1 MSTRFVACSIVCASL
16 MTGTLSAAQDAKMDF
31 QRDVQ
36 PVIQKNCVGCH
47 GPEQQMNSF
56 RLDRR
61 SIAFRGGTRTV
72 IVPGSSESSILYRRL
87 IGNQF
92 GSQMPPT
99 GPLKSSEIDIFKA
112 WIDEG
117 APWPDE
123 LANDPNPTPVDPR
136 AVRMVEALRAGDH
149 VTFQKLVDADPK
161 SLNLRGP
168 GGATP
173 FMYAALYSNAATLQ
187 ALLKLG
193 ADPNQ
198 RNDAGAT
205 ALLWASPDA
214 ARMRVLIENG
224 AMVNARSNDGRSA
237 LVVAAVEAGSAPAV
251 RLLLEHGADANNA
264 GGKPTDPKPL
274 LQAATA
280 GDPEVMKL
288 LIDHGANIRQA
299 GPEVLAE
306 SWERNCSQCVELV
319 GKSFDAKGY
328 SRSLLDVAVYA
339 DPQAVKFMLD
349 HGADVNAK
357 DEDGRTALIFV
368 ANSNRVPVKT
378 VQLLIEH
385 GADVNAMNTD
395 GWTPLYV
402 AKLHGTTQVVETLL
416 KAGAK
421 SSDDPAPTLKSQQD
435 NTIQQ
440 AVQKSLPLLQQADF
454 NFTKKSGC
462 TSCHN
467 EGLADM
473 GLGLA
478 RKKGF
483 QVDEKLASDEV
494 KAVGAFWDEWR
505 ERLLQGVAPGGPAY
519 TLVGLDA
526 MGYQPGLT
534 TDAITREIRMKQLA
548 DGHWTYGCGGSRFP
562 LCSTEIANT
571 ALSLRA
577 LQLYAPKPFR
587 EESDRSIAAAGA
599 WLEKATGNENEDL
612 TFRVL
617 GLKWAGTGKNALQ
630 KATDDLL
637 AAQRADGGWSD
648 IPSMSSTAFSTGEA
662 LVALHEAGIATT
674 APAYQRGI
682 RFLLSSQL
690 EDGSWYVKT
699 HSLAA
704 QPYFDGGF
712 PHGRDQWISASAS
725 SWAVMALSY
734 ASDARRLEASAK
746 KP

>member
-1 MSTRFVACSIVCASL
+1 MCAGL
-16 MTGTLSAAQDAKMDF
+16 MAGTLSVAQDAKVDF
-31 QRDVQ
+31 QHDVQ
-36 PVIQKNCVGCH
+36 PLIQKNCIGCH

-61 SIAFRGGTRTV
+61 SIAFRGGSRTV

-87 IGNQF
+87 IGSQF
-92 GSQMPPT
+92 GSRMPPT
-99 GPLKSSEIDIFKA
+99 GPLKPSEIATFKT

-136 AVRMVEALRAGDH
+136 AVRMVDALRAGDQA
-149 VTFQKLVDADPK
+149 TFQKLVDADPK

-173 FMYAALYSNAATLQ
+173 FMYAALYSDAATLQ
-187 ALLKLG
+187 SLLKQG
-193 ADPNQ
+193 ADPSQ

-205 ALLWASPDA
+205 ALLWAAPDA
-214 ARMRVLIENG
+214 AKIRVLIENG
-224 AMVNARSNDGRSA
+224 AAVNARSNDGRSA
-237 LVVAAVEAGSAPAV
+237 LVVAAEKAGSAPAV
-251 RLLLEHGADANNA
+251 RLLLEHGADVNNA
-264 GGKPTDPKPL
+264 GGKPTDARPL

-280 GDPEVMKL
+280 GDAEVMKL

-306 SWERNCSQCVELV
+306 SWERNCLQCVELV
-319 GKSFDAKGY
+319 GNSFDAKGY
-328 SRSLLDVAVYA
+328 SRALLAVAVYA
-339 DPQAVKFMLD
+339 DPNAVKFMLD
-349 HGADVNAK
+349 HGANVNAK
-357 DEDGRTALIFV
+357 DESDRTALIFA

-378 VQLLIEH
+378 VQMLIDH
-385 GADVNAMNTD
+385 GADVNAANNE
-395 GWTPLYV
+395 GWSPLYV
-402 AKLHGTTQVVETLL
+402 AKLHGNTQVVEALL

-421 SSDDPAPTLKSQQD
+421 SSDDPVPTLNLQQD

-440 AVQKSLPLLQQADF
+440 AVQKSLPLLQEADF

-467 EGLADM
+467 EGLTDM

-483 QVDEKLASDEV
+483 HVDEKLASDEV
-494 KAVGAFWDEWR
+494 KAVMAFWDEWR
-505 ERLLQGVAPGGPAY
+505 ERLFQGVAPGGPSY

-534 TDAITREIRMKQLA
+534 TDAITREILMKQLG

-587 EESDRSIAAAGA
+587 AESERSIEAAAA
-599 WLEKATGNENEDL
+599 WLAKAHGNENEDL

-617 GLKWAGTGKNALQ
+617 GLKWAGTDKNALQ
-630 KATDDLL
+630 KAKDDLL
-637 AAQRADGGWSD
+637 ATQRADGGWSD
-648 IPSMSSTAFSTGEA
+648 IPSMSSTAYSTGEA
-662 LVALHEAGIATT
+662 LVALHEAGMATID
-674 APAYQRGI
+674 PVYQRGVH
-682 RFLLSSQL
+682 FLLSSQL
-690 EDGSWYVKT
+690 KDGSWYVKT

-725 SWAVMALSY
+725 NWAVMALSY
-734 ASDARRLEASAK
+734 ASDAKTLEITAK
-746 KP
+746 NP